1 MGYFNT
7 RTLRATDTGPMVCD
21 LGCSCQMQIF
31 VYMQSY
37 AGFLNCI
44 PFWRDVS
51 TPEGGVG
58 MGMMGNYVKNQNHP
72 ESNDFRAGILP
83 SSLVFRHLLVQNLL
97 AGIKP

>member
-1 MGYFNT
+1 MGYVNT
-7 RTLRATDTGPMVCD
+7 RTLRATDTVPTVCD

-37 AGFLNCI
+37 AAFLNRI

-58 MGMMGNYVKNQNHP
+58 VEMMGNYVKNQNQL
-72 ESNDFRAGILP
+72 DFRAGILP